1 MLNIIKRVSTR
12 NTVWK
17 PSRPLTYIVWHYT
30 AGTTSRPGAALNTAA
45 YFAGPNAQ
53 GSADYIVDDRD
64 IVQYNP
70 DIKNRYCAAVG
81 GKYSTRGGSLYKIA
95 TNVNCIS
102 IELCSNTTDGQ
113 VHPYNDPAWYLTNK
127 TIANATALTVELMRQ
142 HNIPADNVI
151 RHYDVSGKC
160 CPGVI
165 GWNEDSGD
173 ASKWQ
178 AVKSNIEEAT
188 MQRFNTLAEMPEW
201 ARPTVQKL
209 MDKKVLVG
217 SGAKK
222 DPQGYP
228 ADLDL
233 SLDMVKLL
241 CINDRAGVYK

>member
-1 MLNIIKRVSTR
+1 MLNIIKKFSTR
-12 NTVWK
+12 NTMYK
-17 PSRPLTYIVWHYT
+17 PGRPLTYIVWHYT

-45 YFAGPNAQ
+45 YFAGPDAK

-70 DIKNRYCAAVG
+70 DIANRYCAAVG

-102 IELCSNTTDGQ
+102 IELCSNTPDGL
-113 VHPYNDPAWYLTNK
+113 VHPYNDPAWYLTDK
-127 TIANATALTVELMRQ
+127 TIARATELTLYLMEQ
-142 HNIPADNVI
+142 YNIPADNVI

-173 ASKWQ
+173 ASKWLE
-178 AVKSNIEEAT
+178 VKSNIKEAT
-188 MQRFNTLAEMPEW
+188 MQRFNSLAEMPDW
-201 ARPTVQKL
+201 SKATIRKL

-217 SGAKK
+217 GGVDV

-233 SLDMVKLL
+233 SLDMVKML
-241 CINDRAGVYK
+241 CINDRAGLYK